1 MDDVSSHQ
9 ANDFASQPEIPDN
22 APSSLSGMT
31 SFKLIHQK
39 VSHNLL
45 KFRIHCTSSSRVRSE
60 LGISFNGIAEH
71 KVLITQQAK
80 LPPLSKKLSTIK
92 KADVLT
98 SAFT

>member
-1 MDDVSSHQ
+1 M
-9 ANDFASQPEIPDN
+9 
-22 APSSLSGMT
+22 
-31 SFKLIHQK
+31 
-39 VSHNLL
+39 
-45 KFRIHCTSSSRVRSE
+45 SE